1 MRILW
6 NRKTRNLC
14 IKIMQALPIQQ
25 GRVMCVCWGGEQ
37 YDCSPRAIVEKMAEM
52 ALTHGAGKKFEVSFA
67 FFHPENF
74 LTDLPIGVEAVT
86 IGSYQYFKRLSTAQ
100 FIISNTRFGG
110 GMFWPMPKR
119 KGQYYIQT
127 MHGGHGIKH
136 VEFDVD
142 LPEAYLKLVD
152 EDAKRTDIMPSESDY
167 QNRLFRSAYHY
178 YGDVLNTG
186 LPRNDIF
193 FRPAPDKLHKQKS
206 YVIYTPTFRSNGR
219 RDVFGF
225 DTDRVVGAL
234 EQRFGGEWYVMI
246 SSHPNMRSYYHE
258 LYDFSHPRLID
269 VGREDLHPLLRMSE
283 ALITDYSSAEMDFSL
298 MNRPVFQLCK
308 DRADYDRGFYIK
320 PEELP
325 FPYAETDDQLV
336 NNILSF
342 DAEKYAVDLENFNRE
357 RIGLHETG
365 HASEDM
371 IRWML
376 DRR

>member
-1 MRILW
+1 
-6 NRKTRNLC
+6 
-14 IKIMQALPIQQ
+14 
-25 GRVMCVCWGGEQ
+25 
-37 YDCSPRAIVEKMAEM
+37 
-52 ALTHGAGKKFEVSFA
+52 
-67 FFHPENF
+67 
-74 LTDLPIGVEAVT
+74 
-86 IGSYQYFKRLSTAQ
+86 
-100 FIISNTRFGG
+100 
-110 GMFWPMPKR
+110 
-119 KGQYYIQT
+119 
-127 MHGGHGIKH
+127 
-136 VEFDVD
+136 
-142 LPEAYLKLVD
+142 
-152 EDAKRTDIMPSESDY
+152 
-167 QNRLFRSAYHY
+167 
-178 YGDVLNTG
+178 

-258 LYDFSHPRLID
+258 LYDFSHPRMID

-308 DRADYDRGFYIK
+308 DRADYDRGFYIQ

-342 DAEKYAVDLENFNRE
+342 DAEKYAVDLETFNRE